1 MPPNFQLYVEILQ
14 HVFLRQVFEV
24 VALVRD
30 PGLGQLCRVQV
41 DVILCHV
48 EHVCHAQL
56 FQVPENSKLLMLKSY
71 FAQV

>member
-30 PGLGQLCRVQV
+30 PGLGQLGRVQV

-48 EHVCHAQL
+48 EHVCHSQL
-56 FQVPENSKLLMLKSY
+56 FQVPKT
-71 FAQV
+71 VI